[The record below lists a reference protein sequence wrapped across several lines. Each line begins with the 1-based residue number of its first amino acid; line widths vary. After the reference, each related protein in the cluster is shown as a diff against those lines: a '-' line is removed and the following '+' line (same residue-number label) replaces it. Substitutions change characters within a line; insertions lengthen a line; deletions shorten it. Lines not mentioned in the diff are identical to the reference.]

1 MPADSEAADGSRDH
15 SSEVPVRFRP
25 LGVRIMAT
33 ALGLTLLGLC
43 TVIWLTFPPEVRA
56 SFSRFQEGTL
66 LLIAALLGAIGYALG
81 RSRIDADATGLTVVN
96 GYRTHRYDWSQ
107 VLAVSMRAGS
117 PWAVLDLSDGTCQ
130 AAMGIQ
136 ASDGTRARAQLR
148 RLRALIDAR
157 AGTEPG
163 PR

>member
-1 MPADSEAADGSRDH
+1 MPADSDPVDRPRPDASDL
-15 SSEVPVRFRP
+15 PVRFRP
-25 LGVRIMAT
+25 LGVRIAAT
-33 ALGLTLLGLC
+33 ALGVTLLGLS
-43 TVIWLTFPPEVRA
+43 TVIWLTFPAEVRA
-56 SFSRFQEGTL
+56 SFTLFQKATL
-66 LLIAALLGAIGYALG
+66 ILIAGLLGAIGHALG
-81 RSRIDADATGLTVVN
+81 RSRVDAHEAGLTVVN

-107 VLAVSMRAGS
+107 VLTITMRSGN
-117 PWAVLDLSDGTCQ
+117 PWAVLDLSDGTSQ

-163 PR
+163 SR